1 MGVLADTLG
10 GKSAGELIR
19 ATDWNALIDAIEA
32 IEVRLDDRITELSE
46 SVDTRF
52 ETVNTSL
59 DELRET
65 VDSLDERVTG
75 LRTEMDALQ
84 ARLRRVTLE
93 TTRTNFAI
101 GELAQITGRITA
113 LDGTPLTLTDA
124 ATRPWIDF
132 VTVWGQL
139 KPVAGFVSRGGA
151 GDRTISVQVNAEG
164 IARVQLRAEHAEGF
178 SDEAEAEVSATLT
191 TAVAQ
196 TSVRDIIL
204 ESNTP
209 MEAQERGAFRIMSAE
224 YGRTDAL
231 SVRNY
236 VDAYYVRNPNLV
248 TGNLFFPEF
257 HHRWRDYRS
266 TVMAFA
272 KSDADPVTADSS
284 LGSSSIQINFR
295 DWIGPWINLD
305 FFADLPTIVDDYRDR
320 FGGLILDDYRD
331 SLFRF
336 EEDIQ
341 VLVGNVGLVGKQKQ
355 YRAITEAI
363 GQVQVADPPPFLA
376 DLTFNL
382 QNGIALQQAAEYG
395 QAAAIGMGQQ
405 PVIFRAFAEAGAK
418 ADTRAGEVVEEV
430 SGQIEGQ
437 LGQARDELVFQ
448 VQQEQANFRA
458 ELLAESGPILNV
470 QRELQT
476 VAGQVQGFQLA
487 LNTKAD
493 IQTLA
498 RFLPG

>member
-10 GKSAGELIR
+10 GKIAGELIR

-32 IEVRLDDRITELSE
+32 IEVRLDDRITELST

-52 ETVNTSL
+52 EAVNTSL
-59 DELRET
+59 TELQET
-65 VDSLDERVTG
+65 VESLDERVTG
-75 LRTEMDALQ
+75 LRTDLDELRG
-84 ARLRRVTLE
+84 RLRRVTME
-93 TTRTNFAI
+93 AARSSFAI
-101 GELAQITGRITA
+101 GELAQITARISD
-113 LDGTPLTLTDA
+113 LDGTALPLPDP

-132 VTVWGQL
+132 VTVWGQM
-139 KPVAGFVSRGGA
+139 KPAPGFVSRGGA

-164 IARVQLRAEHAEGF
+164 IARVLLRAEHADGI

-196 TSVRDIIL
+196 SSVLDIIL
-204 ESNTP
+204 QSNTP

-224 YGRTDAL
+224 YARNDAL

-236 VDAYYVRNPNLV
+236 VDTYYVRNPGLV
-248 TGNLFFPEF
+248 NNNLFFPEF
-257 HHRWRDYRS
+257 HHRWRDYRA

-272 KSDADPVTADSS
+272 KSDSDPLTPDSS
-284 LGSSSIQINFR
+284 LGSCSIQINFR

-305 FFADLPTIVDDYRDR
+305 FFADVPILVDNYRDR
-320 FGGLILDDYRD
+320 FGGLIRNDYRD
-331 SLFRF
+331 TLIRF
-336 EEDIQ
+336 EEDIE

-355 YRAITEAI
+355 YRAINEAI
-363 GQVQVADPPPFLA
+363 GRVQVSNPPTFLP
-376 DLTFNL
+376 DLTLTL
-382 QNGIALQQAAEYG
+382 QSGIALQQAAEYG
-395 QAAAIGMGQQ
+395 QTAAIGMSQQ
-405 PVIFRAFAEAGAK
+405 PIVFQAFAETGAK
-418 ADTRAGEVVEEV
+418 ADTRAAEVAEEV
-430 SGQIEGQ
+430 SGRVETQ
-437 LGQARDELVFQ
+437 LGQAREELVFQ
-448 VQQEQANFRA
+448 VQREQANFRTD
-458 ELLAESGPILNV
+458 LLAESGPILNV

-487 LNTKAD
+487 LNGKAD